1 MLFAATTMVGVL
13 SVVGMQTVMGPVT
26 TITKVTQKNLAENDL
41 LMNAKVVVM
50 NAATRP
56 KSGDEDEDGYIEPV
70 PFVPTTDP
78 SCTLTLPGNGGCL
91 PADIGAILTD
101 PWGTQYAY
109 CVWDHGDPA
118 SSTNR
123 INGEDSTSGA
133 VVAIL
138 SAGPDK
144 TFQTPCSAYD
154 GDPDSADTAIE
165 PDGLGDDIVQIYTY
179 AGAAAGSGGLWK
191 IKSDDAETAIIDKK
205 LEVGDVAGGK
215 GFAFDTVTGQG
226 EFPYIK
232 TDFIASKTGGDHPVE
247 MTSGLLPADEATI
260 STCGA
265 SQEGVMRVNKA
276 TPGVPQLEICNGNGL
291 WVPASGGS
299 TVPIGAVM
307 AFDATSCPNG
317 WTAISALSG
326 RMIIGSGGGYALGDE
341 GGAATITLTEA
352 QIPGHSHV
360 VDPPNTGT
368 NVAGNH
374 GHIVD
379 PPNTSTTTG
388 GWHNH
393 PIPAR
398 DAYDT
403 TVLYINDQSGDSI
416 VSSDNMPDSNSIARN
431 NRYYTDG
438 GGNHAHTVDIGPF
451 WSAAAGDHSH
461 VVDIAA
467 FWSQATGGGQAHEN
481 RPPYK
486 AYLYC
491 RYQGGTGGVTTKDFN
506 DLDDVDTSGVQD
518 NDILVWDQSAGQ
530 WLTEQHW
537 TKNGSD
543 LVYKGGDIGIGV
555 DGPTAR
561 LHVKGDNTNQTTA
574 IITAIDGLSVLTA
587 NLPTLGG
594 PMTWP
599 TSWGGGLA
607 TWDFMAA
614 SGMIGSA
621 LFIGV
626 NDLPEHSQSL
636 VVDNGST
643 GGADQTVAKF
653 GNGAGSLFLTHNAPH
668 VSGNLRYDDGNW
680 RYEGTGAGTTI
691 GLGWASNGDVI
702 FNSAPAGNAGQVASL
717 KETMRIKESGNVG
730 IGTNAPLSPL
740 EVVFDNRAAGI
751 TNDVIIRRPENT
763 ADWSPITFIRSRGTL
778 SNPSPVQN
786 GDHLG
791 GLLDHVVL
799 NGTDRNGTSTAGYVT
814 AYTGNGTTNLSTM
827 NLYTSGGKTGV
838 FITDGTT
845 PTRVRIPANDGGS
858 IMEDW
863 PATWGGGLATWD
875 IVGSSTYFGSY
886 VTRSDRRYKE
896 NIEPLDHT
904 TTTEQLM
911 KLKPV
916 TYDYKDGFGPEGRQ
930 FGFIA
935 QDVREVMPDLVT
947 GEETADKK
955 LGLNYQGLI
964 APMIAAIQDLKLEN
978 DNLRAELKAANDN
991 FEQRLDQLE
1000 SRLEN

>member
-13 SVVGMQTVMGPVT
+13 GVVGMQTMMGPVT
-26 TITKVTQKNLAENDL
+26 TITKVTQKNLTENDL

-50 NAATRP
+50 NAATLP

-70 PFVPTTDP
+70 PFIPTTDP
-78 SCTLTLPGNGGCL
+78 SCMITLPGNGGCL
-91 PADIGAILTD
+91 PADIGAIQTD

-133 VVAIL
+133 VVAII

-144 TFQTPCSAYD
+144 AFQTPCSAYD
-154 GDPDSADTAIE
+154 GDLDTADTAID

-191 IKSDDAETAIIDKK
+191 IKSDDAETAVIDKK

-215 GFAFDTVTGQG
+215 GFAFDTATGQG

-247 MTSGLLPADEATI
+247 MTSGFLPADEATI
-260 STCGA
+260 SMCGA

-291 WVPASGGS
+291 WAPASGGS

-326 RMIIGSGGGYALGDE
+326 RMIVGTGGGYSLGDE
-341 GGAATITLTEA
+341 GGAATVSLTEA
-352 QIPGHSHV
+352 QIPSHSHV
-360 VDPPNTGT
+360 VDPPNTGST
-368 NVAGNH
+368 VTGSHAH
-374 GHIVD
+374 VVD
-379 PPNTSTTTG
+379 PPNTATNVAGDHSHTLTIHLDRSPGTAGNAVFGDEPHYGTGHFPTSTNG
-388 GWHNH
+388 
-393 PIPAR
+393 A
-398 DAYDT
+398 
-403 TVLYINDQSGDSI
+403 
-416 VSSDNMPDSNSIARN
+416 
-431 NRYYTDG
+431 
-438 GGNHAHTVDIGPF
+438 HAHTVDIAAF
-451 WSAAAGDHSH
+451 WSAASGDHSH
-461 VVDIAA
+461 AVDIAA

-518 NDILVWDQSAGQ
+518 NDILVWDESAGQ

-537 TKNGSD
+537 TKNGSN
-543 LVYKGGDIGIGV
+543 LIYEGGNVGIGL
-555 DGPTAR
+555 DNPASR
-561 LHVKGDNTNQTTA
+561 LHVKGDNVNQTTA
-574 IITAIDGLSVLTA
+574 VITAIDGLSVLNA
-587 NLPTLGG
+587 DIPHLGS

-599 TSWGGGLA
+599 ADWGGGLA

-614 SGMIGSA
+614 SGMIGSS
-621 LFIGV
+621 LFIGTK
-626 NDLPEHSQSL
+626 DLPSHPQNL
-636 VVDNGST
+636 TVDNGTT
-643 GGADQTVAKF
+643 GGTDQTVAKF
-653 GNGAGSLFLTHNAPH
+653 GNGVGSLFLTHNAPH

-680 RYEGTGAGTTI
+680 RYEGNGAGTSI
-691 GLGWASNGDVI
+691 GLGWASSGDVI
-702 FNSAPAGNAGQVASL
+702 FNAVPPGNAGEIATI
-717 KETMRIKESGNVG
+717 KETMRITGDGNVG
-730 IGTNAPLSPL
+730 IGTNNPLSPL
-740 EVVFDNRAAGI
+740 EIVFDNRTTGI
-751 TNDVIIRRPENT
+751 SNDMVIRRPENT
-763 ADWSPITFIRSRGTL
+763 ADWSPITFIRSRGTQ
-778 SNPSPVQN
+778 SNPLPVQN
-786 GDHLG
+786 GDALG

-799 NGTDRNGTSTAGYVT
+799 NGTDRNGTSTAGYAT
-814 AYTGNGTTNLSTM
+814 AYTGNGTTNLSQM
-827 NLYTSGGKTGV
+827 NLYTSGGKTGI

-845 PTRVRIPANDGGS
+845 PTRVRIPSSDGS
-858 IMEDW
+858 TIMEDW
-863 PATWGGGLATWD
+863 PASWGGGLATWD
-875 IVGSSTYFGSY
+875 IIGSTTYFSSY
-886 VTRSDRRYKE
+886 LTRSDRRYKE
-896 NIEPLDHT
+896 NIEPIDHST
-904 TTTEQLM
+904 MIDRLM

-916 TYDYKDGFGPEGRQ
+916 TYDYKDGHGTKGKQ

-935 QDVREVMPDLVT
+935 QDVRDVIPDLVT
-947 GEETADKK
+947 GEETPDQK

-964 APMIAAIQDLKLEN
+964 APMIAAIQDLKAEN
-978 DNLRAELKAANDN
+978 DKLRVELKASNDNFRHELDELKAAM
-991 FEQRLDQLE
+991 ER
-1000 SRLEN
+1000 